1 MIFTATPSCRASKS
15 LWNNWRK
22 GLSCQGLSK
31 AQASFLRTPAQPHLL
46 CEPECPSPI
55 SYGYSFANFPARQ
68 QDVVKQ
74 LRQLL
79 PDQMINL
86 SAYLFKVTYGV
97 SLWKHGCHQHW
108 HFSLKNTAEKIH
120 WHLNVLHIAQ
130 MRRALKAAAAA
141 YMWKKWLVKE
151 CCKKVKICLTAVVGV
166 MAVVWCTH
174 SSSTQPKGK
183 VHDFFKSM
191 CVEGCFSLTTVR
203 WFDHQ
208 NRRPAR
214 ARSYLWDGK

>member
-1 MIFTATPSCRASKS
+1 M
-15 LWNNWRK
+15 
-22 GLSCQGLSK
+22 
-31 AQASFLRTPAQPHLL
+31 
-46 CEPECPSPI
+46 
-55 SYGYSFANFPARQ
+55 RQ
-68 QDVVKQ
+68 QDVVK

-108 HFSLKNTAEKIH
+108 HFSLKTTAEKIH
-120 WHLNVLHIAQ
+120 WHQNVLHIAQ

-151 CCKKVKICLTAVVGV
+151 CCKKVKICLTAVVGI
-166 MAVVWCTH
+166 MAVVWTTH

-191 CVEGCFSLTTVR
+191 CVEGCFSLTTVVVR
-203 WFDHQ
+203 SSE
-208 NRRPAR
+208 PSSSAR
-214 ARSYLWDGK
+214 AQLLMRW